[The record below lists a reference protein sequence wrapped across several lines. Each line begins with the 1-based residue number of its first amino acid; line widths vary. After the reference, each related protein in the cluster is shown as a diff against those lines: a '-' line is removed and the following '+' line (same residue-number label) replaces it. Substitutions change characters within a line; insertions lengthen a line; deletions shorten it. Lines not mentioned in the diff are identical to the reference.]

1 MQLDAGKKMFFTTQ
15 LVQSAGLL
23 VQLRDMPPGWTS
35 RWNHVGIPCGTS
47 FHPVLAASLDGAP
60 LHFDADN
67 DEFTDFEH
75 TIRELQGGFG
85 LIHSNGIPPLGEP
98 SQPYASKGWDGW
110 KNIETYLREGVDAP
124 RGFSEKPDRVE
135 TGENVFEEW
144 GCGTCH
150 GGEWFAPDPV
160 SPEEAVVENG
170 QVTNTLADVGTSSP
184 RDRSKSGKFDPPSLW
199 GVGQTAPY
207 FHDGSALT
215 LEDVL
220 ANKTHLRAGLPAE
233 KQDHEMSGDEMEAL
247 IELPK
252 TISVGTP
259 AI

>member
-1 MQLDAGKKMFFTTQ
+1 M
-15 LVQSAGLL
+15 
-23 VQLRDMPPGWTS
+23 
-35 RWNHVGIPCGTS
+35 GIPCGTS
-47 FHPVLAASLDGAP
+47 FHPVLAASLDSAP

-85 LIHSNGIPPLGEP
+85 LIHSNGITPLGEP

-124 RGFSEKPDRVE
+124 RGFQRNPTGWKREKTYLKSGDAERITVA
-135 TGENVFEEW
+135 VV
-144 GCGTCH
+144 CS
-150 GGEWFAPDPV
+150 DPV

-207 FHDGSALT
+207 FHDDRFDSGGRPGQQNPFACGI
-215 LEDVL
+215 
-220 ANKTHLRAGLPAE
+220 AG
-233 KQDHEMSGDEMEAL
+233 
-247 IELPK
+247 
-252 TISVGTP
+252 
-259 AI
+259 